1 MRCGGGAPCT
11 PATWLLPVLLAGAWL
26 CAVGVAVLAWVE
38 VKAGV
43 EKLHETALG
52 KLVKTERLKLRV
64 GQEGERLASTTP
76 TWARDGDT
84 ERPSAHLTHV
94 DVAARQLSRL
104 AWSDGGAGGG
114 VAASLRGG
122 MRYHNGSLT
131 VPRAG
136 SYFVFSQIQLYHVAC
151 ERVRESAHV
160 EVVHSIRVTSTT
172 DTTTATTATTATTT
186 DTTTATTAT
195 TATTVDSSSSGGA
208 ATVMSTTWSP
218 CASAGS
224 ARPTWFQSS
233 HLGGV
238 LHLQAGSSVAVH
250 VTHADLVED
259 KREWNF
265 FGAFLL

>member
-38 VKAGV
+38 VRAGV
-43 EKLHETALG
+43 EELYETALG

-64 GQEGERLASTTP
+64 GHDGERLASTTP

-84 ERPSAHLTHV
+84 ERPSAHLT
-94 DVAARQLSRL
+94 RQLSRL

-136 SYFVFSQIQLYHVAC
+136 SYFVFSQVQLYHVAC
-151 ERVRESAHV
+151 GRVRESAHV
-160 EVVHSIRVTSTT
+160 EVVHSVRVTSTT
-172 DTTTATTATTATTT
+172 DTTTATTATTTATTIDT
-186 DTTTATTAT
+186 TMATTTATTAT
-195 TATTVDSSSSGGA
+195 TATTTDSSSGGGA
-208 ATVMSTTWSP
+208 ATVMSTTWAP

-250 VTHADLVED
+250 VTHADLVGD